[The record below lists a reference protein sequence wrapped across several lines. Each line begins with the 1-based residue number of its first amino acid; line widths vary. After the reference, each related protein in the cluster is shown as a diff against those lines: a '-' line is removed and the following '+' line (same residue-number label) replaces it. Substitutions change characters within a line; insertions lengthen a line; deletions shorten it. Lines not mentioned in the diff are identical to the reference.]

1 MTVKTRVY
9 PCLWF
14 DTQAEEAATFYCS
27 IFPNSKI
34 TALSHYGE
42 GNARYDKDGNEVPSM
57 PRGTVL
63 AVQFTLD
70 GNEVMALNGGPL
82 FTFSE
87 AISLVVSC
95 ETQQEIDH
103 YWRKLTSDGGKEV
116 QCGWLTDKYGL
127 SWQVVP
133 NAMDRM
139 LGDKNPARAARVMQ
153 VVMRS
158 VKLDLAQIEK
168 AYAGAGT

>member
-1 MTVKTRVY
+1 MRIRIY

-14 DTQAEEAATFYCS
+14 DRQAEEAAKFYCS

-34 TALSHYGE
+34 KAVSHYGE
-42 GNARYDKDGNEVPSM
+42 GNARYDTDGNEVPSM
-57 PRGTVL
+57 PKGTVL

-95 ETQQEIDH
+95 DTQKEIDH
-103 YWRKLTSDGGKEV
+103 YWKKLTAGGGKAV
-116 QCGWLTDKYGL
+116 QCGWLKDKYGL

-133 NAMDRM
+133 NAMDKM
-139 LGDKNPARAARVMQ
+139 IGDKDPARAARVMK
-153 VVMRS
+153 VVMQS
-158 VKLDLAQIEK
+158 VKLDLKKIQH
-168 AYAGAGT
+168 AYAGKAA

>member
-1 MTVKTRVY
+1 MKVRIY

-14 DTQAEEAATFYCS
+14 DRQAEEAAKFYCS

-34 TALSHYGE
+34 EAISHYGE
-42 GNARYDKDGNEVPSM
+42 GNARYDADGNEVPSM
-57 PRGTVL
+57 PNGSVL

-95 ETQQEIDH
+95 DTQKEIDH
-103 YWRKLTSDGGKEV
+103 YWKALTAGGGQAV
-116 QCGWLTDKYGL
+116 QCGWLKDKYGL

-139 LGDKNPARAARVMQ
+139 IGDKDPVRAARVMK
-153 VVMRS
+153 VVMQS
-158 VKLDLAQIEK
+158 VKLDVEKIQK
-168 AYAGAGT
+168 AYEGKTA